1 MGREIVYCNLCG
13 IRILEDDLL
22 KGRALTLLDKVFCAA
37 CKAKAFS
44 QMRAGEAEAENTLS
58 PPPPD
63 LMEDDHEPTEVV
75 PRRAGARLAA
85 PPTMRPMTRKQSSM
99 MPIIVGGIVGF
110 AATILLVVV
119 IIVRKNEGKTKPIDD
134 PGGTT
139 PITGTDATPESAAAR
154 AMNELNKF
162 ARRDPTQVDAILA
175 KCNELEGAIRGS
187 AYVEEFNRIRRAAEN
202 VREKN
207 QKGKSLD
214 DLVERAKAAAKSD
227 TDYTRY
233 GEIIRMFESARE
245 TATKEMP
252 EKVFDIR
259 EAQREYSEPYE
270 SAAKNAADDITT
282 YAAQLAS
289 EKRFANAVAVIDSR
303 FPAKYRESKAWKQ
316 LKAQRDQY
324 EAQSKVS
331 GTGSTDP
338 TDWKGYFRRAGNSL
352 GSKDWRKAR
361 EDYKKGLTLLPPF
374 STLTDQ
380 EKKGVA
386 WGEFNLACTYFIEAK
401 LSSGD
406 GRKQLNDSGFEY
418 LDKAITDGVMGM
430 PCDCHKSF
438 KTHIEKDE
446 DLDQVRDDKRYKE
459 IHDKAK

>member
-13 IRILEDDLL
+13 TRILEDDLL

-44 QMRAGEAEAENTLS
+44 QMRAGDADAENTLS
-58 PPPPD
+58 PPPPE

-75 PRRAGARLAA
+75 PRRVGARLAQ
-85 PPTMRPMTRKQSSM
+85 PPTMRPMARKQSM
-99 MPIIVGGIVGF
+99 MPIVVGGFIGF
-110 AATILLVVV
+110 AATILLLVVVV
-119 IIVRKNEGKTKPIDD
+119 IRGKDAKTQPVDE

-139 PITGTDATPESAAAR
+139 TTGAGDATPESAATR

-162 ARRDPTQVDAILA
+162 VRKDPTAVDAILA
-175 KCNELEGAIRGS
+175 KCAECEGAIRGS
-187 AYVEEFNRIRRAAEN
+187 THVEAFNQIRRAAEN

-207 QKGKSLD
+207 QKTKGLD
-214 DLVERAKAAAKSD
+214 ELFERAKTSAKSD
-227 TDYTRY
+227 TDYNRY
-233 GEIIRMFESARE
+233 GEIVKMFEQAKE
-245 TATKEMP
+245 MATKDMP
-252 EKVFDIR
+252 EKVFDIK
-259 EAQREYSEPYE
+259 EALNTYAEPYE
-270 SAAKNAADDITT
+270 SAAKNAADEITT

-289 EKRFANAVAVIDSR
+289 EKRFVHAMGVIDK
-303 FPAKYRESKAWKQ
+303 FPIKYRESKAWRQ
-316 LKAQRDQY
+316 LKTQRDQY
-324 EAQSKVS
+324 EAQSKVA

-361 EDYKKGLTLLPPF
+361 ADYKKGLTLLPPF
-374 STLTDQ
+374 STLNDL

-406 GRKQLNDSGFEY
+406 GKKQLNDSGFEY
-418 LDKAITDGVMGM
+418 LEKAVTDGVMGM

-446 DLDQVRDDKRYKE
+446 DLDQVRDDARYKE
-459 IHDKAK
+459 IHGKAK